1 MGLLR
6 RSGDAPRRPLTAK
19 RVKRMIGIGTTV
31 VPLVA
36 PYALAAAG
44 IVRGRW
50 DAYRAA
56 RLGVPLDQL
65 SAFAGP
71 GGTLHARLS
80 RVAEALG
87 ELDSPTKDVTARA
100 FATETRNRLADLA
113 LAVRAAEQM
122 PTARRR
128 TAYRAI
134 GDELDRIEEALLTH
148 LGIPT

>member
-31 VPLVA
+31 APLVA

-44 IVRGRW
+44 LVRGQW

-56 RLGVPLDQL
+56 RLGVPPDQL
-65 SAFAGP
+65 SAFTGP
-71 GGTLHARLS
+71 GGILHARMS
-80 RVAEALG
+80 RVAEALN
-87 ELDSPTKDVTARA
+87 ELDSPTKDATARA
-100 FATETRNRLADLA
+100 FATETRSRLTDLA

-122 PTARRR
+122 PTPRRR

-134 GDELDRIEEALLTH
+134 GDELDRIEQA
-148 LGIPT
+148 